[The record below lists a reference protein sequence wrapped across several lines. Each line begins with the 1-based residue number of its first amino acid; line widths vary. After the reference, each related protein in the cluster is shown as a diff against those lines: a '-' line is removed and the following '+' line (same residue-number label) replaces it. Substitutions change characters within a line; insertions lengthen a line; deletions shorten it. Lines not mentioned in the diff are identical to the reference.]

1 MCYNTKAMKSQFKK
15 YVSEHIA
22 LAKAYALAFLRW
34 LALGGLA
41 GAACGV
47 LGAAFA
53 HAVSAVTALRGENG
67 WLIYLLPI
75 GGLLSV
81 AVYKLCRVE
90 GMNTNDVFAA
100 VRTEKPV
107 SVLLAPAVFAGS
119 VITHLLGGSAGK
131 EGAALQI
138 GGSIST
144 AMTKL
149 LRLDEHARHI
159 ITMCCMGGL
168 FSAVF
173 GTPLGASVFAIEVVT
188 VGQICSAA
196 LLPVLVSSL
205 TAYGISVSLGVH
217 PERFNVGDIPAIH
230 ISNIWQVAVI
240 AIAVALISA
249 LFCHVMHLS
258 GKLFSKYIKNTYL
271 RILAGGVII
280 ILLTLL
286 VGNNDYNGGGIP
298 VIERIFEHGEVVPWA
313 FALKILFTA
322 VTIGCGFKGGE
333 IVPSFFIGATLGGAL
348 SFLFGISPALG
359 ASVGMAAM
367 FCGVTNC
374 PLATCFLCVE
384 MFGGEGVLFYAL
396 ATFIS
401 FVLSGYIGLYTGQKM
416 LFSKLNEKL
425 LTDTSE

>member
-1 MCYNTKAMKSQFKK
+1 MTKA
-15 YVSEHIA
+15 
-22 LAKAYALAFLRW
+22 
-34 LALGGLA
+34 
-41 GAACGV
+41 
-47 LGAAFA
+47 
-53 HAVSAVTALRGENG
+53 
-67 WLIYLLPI
+67 
-75 GGLLSV
+75 
-81 AVYKLCRVE
+81 
-90 GMNTNDVFAA
+90 
-100 VRTEKPV
+100 
-107 SVLLAPAVFAGS
+107 
-119 VITHLLGGSAGK
+119 
-131 EGAALQI
+131 
-138 GGSIST
+138 
-144 AMTKL
+144 
-149 LRLDEHARHI
+149 LRLDESARHI

-173 GTPLGASVFAIEVVT
+173 GTPLGASVFAIEVIT

-196 LLPVLVSSL
+196 LFPVLISSL

-217 PERFNVGDIPAIH
+217 PERLNVGELPAIH
-230 ISNIWQVAVI
+230 VSNLWQVALI
-240 AIAVALISA
+240 AVAVALISA

-258 GKLFSKYIKNTYL
+258 GKLFSKYIANRYL
-271 RILAGGVII
+271 CILAGGVII

-286 VGNNDYNGGGIP
+286 VGNTDYNGGGIH

-322 VTIGCGFKGGE
+322 ITIGCGFKGGE

-359 ASVGMAAM
+359 AAVGMAAM

-416 LFSKLNEKL
+416 LFSKLNEEL
-425 LTDTSE
+425 LD

>member
-1 MCYNTKAMKSQFKK
+1 MSIQFKK
-15 YVSEHIA
+15 HVKEHYD

-34 LALGGLA
+34 LILGGAA
-41 GAACGV
+41 GVACGL

-53 HAVSAVTALRGENG
+53 HSVSLVTELREGHT
-67 WLIYLLPI
+67 WLLFLLPA

-81 AVYKLCRVE
+81 AIYKLCRVE
-90 GMNTNDVFAA
+90 GMSTNDVFAA
-100 VRTEKPV
+100 VRTERPV
-107 SVLLAPAVFAGS
+107 SLLLAPAVFAGS

-144 AMTKL
+144 L
-149 LRLDEHARHI
+149 LSKVLRMDEKSRHI

-173 GTPLGASVFAIEVVT
+173 GTPLGACVFAIEVVT

-196 LLPVLVSSL
+196 LFPVLISSL
-205 TAYGISVSLGVH
+205 SAYGIASTLGVH
-217 PERFNVGDIPAIH
+217 PERFHVSGLPAMH
-230 ISNIWQVAVI
+230 ISNVWQVALI
-240 AIAVALISA
+240 AIAVALVSA

-258 GKLFSKYIKNTYL
+258 GRLFSKYINNPFL
-271 RILAGGVII
+271 RILAGGAII
-280 ILLTLL
+280 ILLSLL
-286 VGNNDYNGGGIP
+286 VGSSDYNGGGIP
-298 VIERIFEHGEVVPWA
+298 VIERIFESGEVVPWA

-333 IVPSFFIGATLGGAL
+333 VVPSFFIGATLGGTLA
-348 SFLFGISPALG
+348 FLFGISPALG
-359 ASVGMAAM
+359 AAVGMAAM

-374 PLATCFLCVE
+374 PLATCFLCME
-384 MFGGEGVLFYAL
+384 MFGGEGILFYAL

-401 FVLSGYIGLYTGQKM
+401 FVLSGYIGLYTGQKI
-416 LFSKLNEKL
+416 LFSKLNEEL
-425 LTDTSE
+425 LD

>member
-1 MCYNTKAMKSQFKK
+1 MRERFIK
-15 YVSEHIA
+15 YVKEHYTV
-22 LAKAYALAFLRW
+22 AKAYALAFLRW
-34 LALGGLA
+34 FALGASAGL
-41 GAACGV
+41 ACGV
-47 LGAAFA
+47 LGTAFA
-53 HAVSAVTALRGENG
+53 HAVSCVTDLRGDNP
-67 WLIYLLPI
+67 WLIYLLPV

-81 AVYKLCRVE
+81 AIYKLCRAE
-90 GMNTNDVFAA
+90 GMNTYDVLSA
-100 VRTEKPV
+100 VRTETYV
-107 SVLLAPAVFAGS
+107 SRLLAPAVFAGS

-144 AMTKL
+144 FMTRA
-149 LRLDEHARHI
+149 LRLDERSRHI

-173 GTPLGASVFAIEVVT
+173 GTPLGACVFAIEVVT

-196 LLPVLVSSL
+196 LFPVLICSL

-217 PERFNVGDIPAIH
+217 PERFHVGDIPSIH
-230 ISNIWQVAVI
+230 IANIWQVALI
-240 AIAVALISA
+240 AIIVALISA

-258 GKLFSKYIKNTYL
+258 GKLFTKYIKDPYL
-271 RILAGGVII
+271 RILTGGVII

-298 VIERIFEHGEVVPWA
+298 VIERVFEEGKVVPFA
-313 FALKILFTA
+313 FALKMLFTA
-322 VTIGCGFKGGE
+322 ITIGCGYKGGE
-333 IVPSFFIGATLGGAL
+333 IVPSFFIGATLGGTLAL
-348 SFLFGISPALG
+348 ALGISPALG
-359 ASVGMAAM
+359 AAVGMAAM

-374 PLATCFLCVE
+374 PLATCFLCIE

-401 FVLSGYIGLYTGQKM
+401 FVLSGCIGLYTGQKL
-416 LFSKLNEKL
+416 LFSKLNEEL
-425 LTDTSE
+425 LD

>member
-1 MCYNTKAMKSQFKK
+1 MNTKIKEYIK
-15 YVSEHIA
+15 EHYD

-34 LALGGLA
+34 LLLGGIA
-41 GAACGV
+41 GVACGL

-53 HAVSAVTALRGENG
+53 HAVSSVTDVRAGNS
-67 WLIYLLPI
+67 WLLFLLPI

-90 GMNTNDVFAA
+90 GMNTNHVFAA

-107 SVLLAPAVFAGS
+107 SLLLAPAVFAGS

-144 AMTKL
+144 VMAKG
-149 LRLDEHARHI
+149 LRLDERSRHI

-173 GTPLGASVFAIEVVT
+173 GTPLGACVFAIEVVT

-196 LLPVLVSSL
+196 LFPVLVTSL
-205 TAYGISVSLGVH
+205 TAYGIATVLGVH
-217 PERFNVGDIPAIH
+217 AERFHISDLPAVH
-230 ISNIWQVAVI
+230 ISNIWQVALV

-258 GKLFSKYIKNTYL
+258 GKLFSKYIKNAYL
-271 RILAGGVII
+271 RILAGGAII
-280 ILLTLL
+280 VLLSLL
-286 VGNNDYNGGGIP
+286 VGNGDYNGGGIP
-298 VIERIFEHGEVVPWA
+298 VIERIFESGEVVPWA

-322 VTIGCGFKGGE
+322 ITIGCGFKGGE
-333 IVPSFFIGATLGGAL
+333 IVPSFFIGGTLGGTLAL
-348 SFLFGISPALG
+348 LLGISPGLG
-359 ASVGMAAM
+359 AAVGMAAM

-384 MFGGEGVLFYAL
+384 MFGGEGILFYAL

-401 FVLSGYIGLYTGQKM
+401 FLLSGYIGLYTGQRM
-416 LFSKLNEKL
+416 LFSKLNEEL
-425 LTDTSE
+425 LGDTSE